1 MSLVGA
7 VACSPISALD
17 GIDYSKMLST
27 REDKTLINEL
37 TSGLKKKQKMEG
49 EDELEEGENQ
59 VHHVSPMPKLNLSV
73 LSDPQH
79 QKSMR

>member
-1 MSLVGA
+1 
-7 VACSPISALD
+7 
-17 GIDYSKMLST
+17 MLST

-37 TSGLKKKQKMEG
+37 TSGLKKKQELEG

-73 LSDPQH
+73 LSDP
-79 QKSMR
+79 